1 MAIPIWTGNGTR
13 SATAG
18 IATPTVP
25 SHSSNDI
32 LWLPV
37 GTSNDTVTAPT
48 GWIEGPADSPQ
59 GHGPA
64 SGTTAVRLTS
74 FWTRCGP
81 DPVAGPSIADSGDN
95 TIGIIVGISGCT
107 RTGSPFHVSAGN
119 TEPAA
124 VSNVTIPG
132 DTTTA
137 IDCLVIAAVA
147 YNDPTLDD
155 GAQCSEIMNV
165 SLSNVQQMF
174 DTNSLSGNDTGMAAM
189 CGGLAV
195 AGPYDVSTA
204 TLAAAQ
210 TQARLSFAL
219 LSHNPGELNADP
231 AISDWVEPM
240 TMSHFTVASVSAYQM
255 GSMARRAI

>member
-1 MAIPIWTGNGTR
+1 MAIPTWGGNGAR

-18 IATPTVP
+18 IATPTCP
-25 SHSSNDI
+25 SHASNDI
-32 LWLPV
+32 LWLPI
-37 GTSNDTVTAPT
+37 GTSNDTITPPT
-48 GWIEGPADSPQ
+48 GWLEGPDSPQ

-74 FWTRCGP
+74 LWTRAGP
-81 DPVAGPSIADSGDN
+81 TTVPDPSIADSGDN
-95 TIGIIVGISGCT
+95 TIGIIAKFSGCT
-107 RTGSPFHVSAGN
+107 RTGSPFHVSAGD

-124 VSNVTIPG
+124 VSNVTVPG
-132 DTTTA
+132 DTTTS

-147 YNDPTLDD
+147 YSDPTLDD

-189 CGGLAV
+189 CGGLEV
-195 AGPYDVSTA
+195 AGPYAVSTA
-204 TLAAAQ
+204 TLVAAQ

-240 TMSHFTVASVSAYQM
+240 TLSHFTVASVSAYQM
-255 GSMARRAI
+255 GSMARRSI